1 MANCIQSFSDHGKF
15 LISTV
20 GKIVVNVWQIDFQ
33 DFKSLQPCSH
43 KETDTRILLHVA
55 YCAKQGY
62 RRIVI
67 RTINTDIVVL
77 AVAHFQYLDNDE
89 LWICFE

>member
-1 MANCIQSFSDHGKF
+1 MSIQQERVDCNSPIPPNWNRFLQSEQNKDELFNYLANCIQSFSDHGKF

-55 YCAKQGY
+55 
-62 RRIVI
+62 
-67 RTINTDIVVL
+67 
-77 AVAHFQYLDNDE
+77 
-89 LWICFE
+89 